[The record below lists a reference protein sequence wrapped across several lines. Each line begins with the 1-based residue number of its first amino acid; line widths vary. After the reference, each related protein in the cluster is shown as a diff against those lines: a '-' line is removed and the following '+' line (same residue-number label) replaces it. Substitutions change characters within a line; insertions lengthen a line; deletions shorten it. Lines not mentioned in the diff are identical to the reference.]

1 MKTTAAILILIAN
14 LWSLT
19 SDSPLSSLFDF
30 DETGGGIMAQQDP
43 PEDDDP
49 IFLPPPR

>member
-19 SDSPLSSLFDF
+19 LGTPLHSLFDF
-30 DETGGGIMAQQDP
+30 DDLGGGVTTQQDP
-43 PEDDDP
+43 PGDGRV
-49 IFLPPPR
+49 IIIPPPL